1 MVFLLNKVQCSNKV
15 CNYDSRF
22 YLIKGT
28 LCFPFTTGTV
38 FREPIIQLVPVQGN
52 TYRFNQPAAPALP
65 SSKLGTQHS
74 FDIQEHPMLVN
85 LLI

>member
-28 LCFPFTTGTV
+28 LCFPFTT
-38 FREPIIQLVPVQGN
+38 VQGN